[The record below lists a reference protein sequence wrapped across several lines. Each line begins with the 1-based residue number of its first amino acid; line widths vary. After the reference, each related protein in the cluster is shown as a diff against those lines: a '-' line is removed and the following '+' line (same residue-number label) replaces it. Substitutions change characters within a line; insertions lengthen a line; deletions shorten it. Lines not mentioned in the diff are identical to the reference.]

1 MKLFRTSCQH
11 SISVTSLVVIFGAGL
26 VTSLSSCTLSVL
38 PLTLGYIG
46 AFGSGKSRAELHSH
60 WATCGCLCPGCHH
73 GLESSGGPSK
83 RDFTFFSRIPS
94 WKVQS
99 LSPSK
104 SFSVEH
110 RGSAQIEFYYVH
122 NGVYSSSFKPNY
134 TSA

>member
-73 GLESSGGPSK
+73 GLESSGVGRFKVSALPSPFLWNTEDQP
-83 RDFTFFSRIPS
+83 RLNFITSIMEFIVLVSN
-94 WKVQS
+94 
-99 LSPSK
+99 
-104 SFSVEH
+104 
-110 RGSAQIEFYYVH
+110 QITH
-122 NGVYSSSFKPNY
+122 QRR
-134 TSA
+134 